1 MTYNSQAVRT
11 VLAGSNITFTHSNN
25 VLTIAAKDTTYST
38 VSKTAAGLCP
48 TLPNETTTTK
58 YLR

>member
-25 VLTIAAKDTTYST
+25 VLTIAAKDTTYGT

-48 TLPNETTTTK
+48 ILPNETTTTK

>member
-1 MTYNSQAVRT
+1 MTAAN
-11 VLAGSNITFTHSNN
+11 NII
-25 VLTIAAKDTTYST
+25 TITATDTTYST

-48 TLPNETTTTK
+48 ILPNETTTTK